1 MIQVYVGGDPEVF
14 VWYGMR
20 YEQVCVRY
28 DPSECE
34 VIDPSVCEVIDPSVW
49 YDIGYKRFDL
59 EDKS

>member
-1 MIQVYVGGDPEVF
+1 MFIRMIQVYVGSDPEVF

-34 VIDPSVCEVIDPSVW
+34 VIDPSVCVVW
-49 YDIGYKRFDL
+49 YWLQEVWSWR
-59 EDKS
+59 

>member
-1 MIQVYVGGDPEVF
+1 MIQVYVGSDPEVF

-34 VIDPSVCEVIDPSVW
+34 VIDPSVCVVLVTRGLILKINPN
-49 YDIGYKRFDL
+49 
-59 EDKS
+59 